1 MQFYTNRYSI
11 IMNTLENE
19 NTTQE
24 VLWVMNIVEN
34 FQNLAQKLL
43 NKNILETSIF
53 FQKTSDYL
61 LNKTQSMNSESIMKV
76 IELIENKPKE
86 KQLFIKRVIQAF
98 KQDKYN
104 IKDLS
109 FRDLV
114 YFVGLVADNQIED
127 I

>member
-1 MQFYTNRYSI
+1 
-11 IMNTLENE
+11 
-19 NTTQE
+19 
-24 VLWVMNIVEN
+24 
-34 FQNLAQKLL
+34 
-43 NKNILETSIF
+43 
-53 FQKTSDYL
+53 
-61 LNKTQSMNSESIMKV
+61 MNSESIMKV

>member
-34 FQNLAQKLL
+34 FQILAQKLL
-43 NKNILETSIF
+43 NKDILETSIF

-61 LNKTQSMNSESIMKV
+61 LNKTQSMSSESIMKV

-86 KQLFIKRVIQAF
+86 K
-98 KQDKYN
+98 
-104 IKDLS
+104 
-109 FRDLV
+109 
-114 YFVGLVADNQIED
+114 
-127 I
+127 